1 MDSLCTTSNLNRGS
15 INVKFCITCL
25 LVLTSVTTCI
35 ICSISIGKCSIII
48 YESSENSLTQK
59 PKIIFLRK
67 SFCTFFMSQLKAVFL
82 WEAFIWNPL
91 SGYNALPM
99 CSIKPYHS
107 SHYIQV
113 VAWLLFVCFAYPPK
127 LQIWN
132 VFHIVVSTISK
143 SVFIINE
150 KQFISNL

>member
-1 MDSLCTTSNLNRGS
+1 MDSLCTASNLNRGS
-15 INVKFCITCL
+15 INVQFCITCL

-59 PKIIFLRK
+59 PKIIFLRQ
-67 SFCTFFMSQLKAVFL
+67 SFCTVFMSQLKAVFL

-99 CSIKPYHS
+99 YSAKPYHS
-107 SHYIQV
+107 SLIIFR
-113 VAWLLFVCFAYPPK
+113 LLLCCCLFVLLTPQNC
-127 LQIWN
+127 
-132 VFHIVVSTISK
+132 K
-143 SVFIINE
+143 SGMSSI
-150 KQFISNL
+150 QQCLLYLDLYS